1 MFKPL
6 FARVLIKRDQL
17 TSTKLIV
24 REDISQRNAPA
35 WGILMAAGPTVSE
48 DIKELVGK
56 RVYFGMH
63 AGGWIKDKDGEQYYI
78 CQDEDLLCEE

>member
-6 FARVLIKRDQL
+6 FARVLIKRDGL
-17 TSTKLIV
+17 TSKTIIV
-24 REDISQRNAPA
+24 KEDISQRNAPA
-35 WGILMAAGPTVSE
+35 WGTVIAVGPTVAD

-63 AGGWIKDKDGEQYYI
+63 AGGWVKDRDGEQYYI